1 MVRRLAVVRLTQLCV
16 TLVAEVQTEV
26 TLMLGAN
33 RGQKMAA

>member
-1 MVRRLAVVRLTQLCV
+1 MRRLAAVHLTQLWV

-33 RGQKMAA
+33 REQKMAA